1 MYTKQII
8 QIENVSVEI
17 FKADLLIEFKNVITS
32 LLNKNK
38 EEEDTLLIRQE
49 TANLLK
55 VSLVILWVWTRKDVV
70 PIYRNGYKVRYKKNK
85 VLAL

>member
-1 MYTKQII
+1 MQQKTTTY
-8 QIENVSVEI
+8 VH
-17 FKADLLIEFKNVITS
+17 KADLLLEFKNVITS